1 MEREHGVNRITTA
14 CLVGVIAWM
23 AVSGAAQPP
32 ASGAIEIQTDDVT
45 RFFAIYDA
53 ESGRPTA
60 EQLQR
65 DYLGRGSAGLR
76 HLIAVRN
83 LTGERIAQA
92 LASDPAL
99 YTNARSCLPVL
110 PRVRGRLIRTFEA
123 LLKVYPEA
131 QKPPVTILVSRGRPL
146 AIAGPGDGV
155 QIALEGMCSAA
166 AARFLDADVDDR
178 FVHTIA
184 HEYIH
189 AQQAPALAGT
199 EDLTVLERSLLE
211 GVAEFMAERVSGGI
225 SNVAVGRS
233 AKGREM
239 EIETRFAADLDKRD
253 LSAWVDNTTAD
264 DVGQLGYWV
273 GYRIATAFYQRA
285 PDPRAAVREM
295 IQMTDAHA
303 FLANSGWSPGM
314 ALK

>member
-23 AVSGAAQPP
+23 AVSGAAQQP